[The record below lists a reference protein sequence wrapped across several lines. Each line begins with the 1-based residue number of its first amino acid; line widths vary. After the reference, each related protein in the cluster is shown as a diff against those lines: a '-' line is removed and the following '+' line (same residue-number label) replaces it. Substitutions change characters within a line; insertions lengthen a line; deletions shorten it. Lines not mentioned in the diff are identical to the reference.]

1 MKTRILAQFKTYM
14 LGMLCVGFGIFGVA
28 ESLADEE
35 YIAYGS
41 QKSLVKSGLYRS
53 LGFYTGYHHYG
64 EVGRDGSRVM
74 RIDTATFG
82 LMGELGL
89 VNPLGIKLEG
99 SARLGYGLGI
109 YTGSILD
116 TDNTQ
121 RNGQRVI
128 SMMGMSAGDVE
139 LRGGYNL
146 LKASQMASLYLQ
158 GGLGYFFNRTEFMT
172 MDRLQGYLYVPLEL
186 EGEVYIGNKGVLNY
200 GLGYRYFIFGNHLST
215 ASEYG
220 FNDDY
225 YVTQKNGFGL
235 NAFIGRTYY
244 GKDST
249 MRSIR
254 LVYEYWHI
262 GAADPMRTSS
272 SITGKPTAIYEPENS
287 THRLLLQYSYG
298 F

>member
-1 MKTRILAQFKTYM
+1 MKTRILAQFKAYV

-41 QKSLVKSGLYRS
+41 QKSLMKSGLYRS

-64 EVGRDGSRVM
+64 EVGRDGSRFM

-99 SARLGYGLGI
+99 SARLGYALGI

-116 TDNTQ
+116 TDNAQ
-121 RNGQRVI
+121 RDGQKLV
-128 SMMGMSAGDVE
+128 SMMGMFAGDVE

-158 GGLGYFFNRTEFMT
+158 GGLGYFLNRTEFMT
-172 MDRLQGYLYVPLEL
+172 MDRLQGYLYIPIEL

-262 GAADPMRTSS
+262 GAADTMRTSS
-272 SITGKPTAIYEPENS
+272 SITGDPTAIYEPENS
-287 THRLLLQYSYG
+287 THRLLLQYSYR